1 MKYFKSDQSCA
12 SDSMKKELSYGDDVL
27 SSQVVIDTN
36 IDWKLICRPKKVDL
50 KRKRRIYGRAEF
62 I

>member
-1 MKYFKSDQSCA
+1 
-12 SDSMKKELSYGDDVL
+12 MKKELSYGDDVL
-27 SSQVVIDTN
+27 SSQVEIDTN